1 MRSRTIG
8 IAALAA
14 TAATAVAGCG
24 GSSPGP
30 NAKNFSGEQRKAA
43 QVIDDLTAASR
54 AGDTKKI
61 CTKIFTPQFA
71 VAVARRNKV
80 SCQQRVQK
88 VLVNKNEKITIT
100 QLAVQSPNAVA
111 QVQEQNGSVSRLTL
125 LKQNGV
131 WHVDGIQ

>member
-8 IAALAA
+8 IGAVAAA
-14 TAATAVAGCG
+14 TALAGCG
-24 GSSPGP
+24 GSSVGP

-43 QVIDDLTAASR
+43 QVIDDLASASR

-71 VAVARRNKV
+71 VAVARRNKTT
-80 SCQQRVQK
+80 CQARVQRV
-88 VLVNKNEKITIT
+88 LVSKSEKITIL
-100 QLAVQSPNAVA
+100 QLAVQTPNGLASVR
-111 QVQEQNGSVSRLTL
+111 EQTGKVSRLTL